1 LIKTEILK
9 TANSMNNV
17 HPTALVSSKAQLG
30 ENVRVDAYAII
41 KDDVVIGDGTYIGPH
56 AVVYDGARIGK
67 RVKIYQSASIA
78 HIPQDLKFD
87 NDESI
92 AEIGDDTVIHEFVTI
107 HRGTK
112 ETRLTKIGSNVLLM
126 AYAHV
131 AHDCIIGDKCILA
144 NSVQIAGHVS
154 VDDWTIIGGTTP
166 VHQFC
171 KIGKHCMIG
180 GGFRV
185 TQDVPPFIL
194 AAQEPLQYEGL
205 NVVGLR
211 RRGFSNEQIMML
223 KNVYHYIYKS
233 QLNVSQAKEKIIEEF
248 GSEPHAQEV
257 LTFLNASKRGLI
269 GK

>member
-1 LIKTEILK
+1 MTEI
-9 TANSMNNV
+9 
-17 HPTALVSSKAQLG
+17 HPTAIVSPKAQLG
-30 ENVRVDAYAII
+30 ENVRIDAYAII
-41 KDDVVIGDGTYIGPH
+41 KDNVIINDETYIGPH
-56 AVVYDGARIGK
+56 AVIYDGARIGK
-67 RVKIYQSASIA
+67 KVKIYQSASIA

-87 NDESI
+87 NDEST
-92 AEIGDDTVIHEFVTI
+92 AEIGDETVIHEFVTI

-126 AYAHV
+126 AYSHI
-131 AHDCIIGDKCILA
+131 AHDCHIGDKCILA
-144 NSVQIAGHVS
+144 NGVQIAGHVF
-154 VDDWTIIGGTTP
+154 VDDWTIIGGMTP

-211 RRGFSNEQIMML
+211 RRGFSNQEIQML
-223 KNVYHYIYKS
+223 KDVYQILYRSQMNVT
-233 QLNVSQAKEKIIEEF
+233 QAKEKILEQF
-248 GSEPHAQEV
+248 GKEPHANEV
-257 LTFLNASKRGLI
+257 LNFLNESKRGII